1 MIIKKFQGRT
11 KEEALES
18 ARRELGA
25 NIVEMNVKALKPKG
39 IMGLFRG
46 TRFEVTVAREEE
58 NEKYSAASAKD
69 VQKDGVAVSFS
80 HNEPQGKIIPM
91 KKAEE
96 KEDAKA
102 VGLAVADVLSTY
114 QPETARDEGV
124 KERARFEG
132 RAAAPVRENGLEEKL
147 DSLQNLIEKQLSR
160 QDSRPQPEEPKSAEE
175 EKKEETTERI
185 NFLKILYNKMT
196 DNEINEKY
204 ANEMIDEID
213 RNCKADVTLDF
224 MLSEI
229 YQRMI
234 LKLGKPYVMEDDGKS
249 PKVIFFVGPTGVGKT
264 TTIAKIASTY
274 KLEHRKKVAMLT
286 ADTYRIAAAEQ
297 LRTYANILEVPFR
310 VVYTAKEIEAAVED
324 FREYD
329 YIFVDTTGHSPN
341 DEAQC
346 ENMSALI
353 NSVDIKTSRE
363 VFLVLSAS
371 TKYKDLMRISDTYK
385 EITDYKLIFTKLDE
399 TSALG
404 NIYNLKL
411 YTGAKLSYVTC
422 GQNVPDDIEYFN
434 PQSTVKQLLG
444 GRR

>member
-25 NIVEMNVKALKPKG
+25 NIVEMNVKAWKAKG
-39 IMGLFRG
+39 IMGLFKG

-58 NEKYSAASAKD
+58 NEKYSAVSAKD
-69 VQKDGVAVSFS
+69 VEREGVAVSFS

-91 KKAEE
+91 KKEQE
-96 KEDAKA
+96 KEEAKA

-114 QPETARDEGV
+114 QPEPVRDEIEKDRNRV
-124 KERARFEG
+124 DNRANG
-132 RAAAPVRENGLEEKL
+132 PVRENGLEEKL

-160 QDSRPQPEEPKSAEE
+160 QDGRPQTDETKNVEE
-175 EKKEETTERI
+175 EKREEDTERI

-213 RNCKADVTLDF
+213 RNCKSDVTLDF

-234 LKLGKPYVMEDDGKS
+234 LKLGKPYVMEEDGKS

-264 TTIAKIASTY
+264 TTIAKIASSY

-346 ENMSALI
+346 ENMGALI

-371 TKYKDLMRISDTYK
+371 TKYRDLMRITDTYK

-411 YTGAKLSYVTC
+411 YTGAKLSYVTY